1 MSHYVIQALLEG
13 NIVYHRETP
22 VRAGVENLI
31 NEGVSQLF
39 SVSGGNPGRDA
50 IVEVL
55 RYYDE
60 DPVPE
65 VELVVF
71 ADSHEELFFEAEA
84 LTKAKGKVRTMSGK
98 PHTPRKLKQDSGIS
112 PEEAARRIAL
122 KSESKIFYADT
133 MEWDIDYLESYETPY
148 GTKLDGVLYNP
159 TTGESAEFEGI
170 TIETSIPDIDP
181 LYANMED
188 IPTYEAENEDN
199 LGPMFMAEE
208 KKNCGCGQDPCKTY
222 GAEED
227 ERVVCFICNLTPEES
242 DGEYGP
248 MMSTLG
254 GDACKDCAEEYGYRH
269 PRDMIYLDADTY
281 ISKKMREKHFGP
293 RVPNWKKMD
302 ELRTAWENP
311 SDYFTPRMEDAYYEY
326 VENTYGLEGMDDLP
340 WGDFEKFVEMFSQA
354 PYFASLR
361 EKKTVALPKSAE
373 TFEAPKTMTKTQ
385 AKNKFI
391 ALAQPYWIKELTKL
405 KEGFIQ
411 QKKVDEKENGE
422 SEYFEQYDYD
432 IEDTNTYLKIAKS
445 NSKIKNIIGCDDG
458 DTVVREMIPDGF
470 YYLINYPREDYDTW
484 ETTMAYF
491 EGPKT
496 IKKQLKALLPFIEGK
511 VTAKPKAK
519 AKKPKYYL
527 HFGED
532 FTADKDVYTGK
543 KFAMTT
549 IRSAKA
555 LANHMFNFGPMPNM
569 TPGYADFTI
578 NGEHYGNIV
587 TWETEIIDANT
598 GRVVDYWTPTKEQ
611 KATYRKKGNAIK
623 KAAKPKAKKTTTRKS
638 KPKPKAKAKTGRKA
652 PTISAT
658 KRKIGTRMRGNDGNM
673 WQVKKSG
680 KSQRWM
686 AGAETQ
692 TQTFHSSID
701 SIFDELL

>member
-31 NEGVSQLF
+31 NEGISQLF

-50 IVEVL
+50 VVEVL

-84 LTKAKGKVRTMSGK
+84 LTEAKGKVRTMSGK

-208 KKNCGCGQDPCKTY
+208 KKNCGCGQDPCVTY
-222 GAEED
+222 G
-227 ERVVCFICNLTPEES
+227 
-242 DGEYGP
+242 
-248 MMSTLG
+248 
-254 GDACKDCAEEYGYRH
+254 
-269 PRDMIYLDADTY
+269 
-281 ISKKMREKHFGP
+281 
-293 RVPNWKKMD
+293 
-302 ELRTAWENP
+302 
-311 SDYFTPRMEDAYYEY
+311 
-326 VENTYGLEGMDDLP
+326 
-340 WGDFEKFVEMFSQA
+340 
-354 PYFASLR
+354 
-361 EKKTVALPKSAE
+361 AE
-373 TFEAPKTMTKTQ
+373 TFEAPKTMTPTQ
-385 AKNKFI
+385 AKKKFV
-391 ALAQPYWIKELTKL
+391 ALLKPYWIREITALTKIVPRDSMDR
-405 KEGFIQ
+405 ED
-411 QKKVDEKENGE
+411 KKI
-422 SEYFEQYDYD
+422 YDGW
-432 IEDTNTYLKIAKS
+432 LKIAKS
-445 NSKIKNIIGCDDG
+445 GKIEQDPEMG
-458 DTVVREMIPDGF
+458 DTAVRERAPMSF
-470 YYLINYPREDYDTW
+470 YLLQTSHTDDYEVWEDIVIRPR
-484 ETTMAYF
+484 
-491 EGPKT
+491 GCPKS
-496 IKKQLKALLPFIEGK
+496 IKKQLKALLPIIEGAETFEAPK
-511 VTAKPKAK
+511 TKKGFNWFDWEEKTAEHPRETLTKSVKKAK
-519 AKKPKYYL
+519 QDGWKQVSWMQSGGKREKQIWGKMAQSPQWNAWVK
-527 HFGED
+527 D
-532 FTADKDVYTGK
+532 FTARCKYEQIMSETYMVFNGTAYWKDTYDPDHMGEEGEWTILTKDNKVLLFYYYSDWEN
-543 KFAMTT
+543 TT
-549 IRSAKA
+549 TVMRKTFTIPVKPVAKA
-555 LANHMFNFGPMPNM
+555 
-569 TPGYADFTI
+569 
-578 NGEHYGNIV
+578 
-587 TWETEIIDANT
+587 
-598 GRVVDYWTPTKEQ
+598 
-611 KATYRKKGNAIK
+611 
-623 KAAKPKAKKTTTRKS
+623 KAKKTTTRKS
-638 KPKPKAKAKTGRKA
+638 PAKKGKAKTTKKTVGRKA

-658 KRKIGTRMRGNDGNM
+658 KRKVGTRMRGNDGKM
-673 WQVKKSG
+673 WEVKKSG

-701 SIFDELL
+701 SKFDELL